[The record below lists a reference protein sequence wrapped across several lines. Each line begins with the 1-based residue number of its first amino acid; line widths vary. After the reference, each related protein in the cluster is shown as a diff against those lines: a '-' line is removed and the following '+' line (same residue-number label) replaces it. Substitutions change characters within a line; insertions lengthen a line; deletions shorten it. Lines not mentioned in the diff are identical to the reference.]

1 MIGGLRVVS
10 ARLPSTLFAG
20 SVPFVSVRPAHWV
33 FTLILLLGV
42 QTAYVNPAVAAAE
55 LRAMAC
61 CKHNCQGPV
70 SLPSARGCCKLTA
83 TASGPAERTAT
94 PSVGP
99 LTVTSA
105 VPSGT
110 AATPPVSLE
119 AVTRFVPVAGSD
131 PPTFLAQR
139 HLLL

>member
-1 MIGGLRVVS
+1 MVS
-10 ARLPSTLFAG
+10 VRLPSTPVAG
-20 SVPFVSVRPAHWV
+20 TVLLVLVRPAHWV
-33 FTLILLLGV
+33 LTLALLLGV

-61 CKHNCQGPV
+61 CRHNCQEPV

-99 LTVTSA
+99 LTQTSA
-105 VPSGT
+105 IPSSMTALPVP
-110 AATPPVSLE
+110 LL